1 MQRETALQDPRN
13 MVPSQAIDGGAP
25 GPGHTGTT
33 CRVKEVTFICKC
45 FASLLGCQGIYF
57 EEKNTKY
64 IISKNFFFFCRVGR
78 AGTDVSQNRETKMSG
93 GDQCCVEQ

>member
-1 MQRETALQDPRN
+1 

-33 CRVKEVTFICKC
+33 CRAKEVTFICKC

-64 IISKNFFFFCRVGR
+64 IISKNFFFFF
-78 AGTDVSQNRETKMSG
+78 AGWG
-93 GDQCCVEQ
+93 EQAQMFHKTGKLRCQEEISVV